1 MKQKSHFSKK
11 HFYFAISL
19 ALAWSLLVWKII
31 DYKAMLAVMVTIGL
45 IALIGF
51 VAVYM
56 RKDHNREHDNHD
68 NDEVKKLQD
77 QIQLLNQELRA
88 SQINR
93 TSLESKISNLEH
105 ECTLDKKY
113 NKALVFIQRI
123 DDAFRNL
130 DANIVSPKEF
140 EKNIRIC
147 IDEVFL
153 AYGYRFTDYSEQT
166 QDMYECE
173 YHKDQQIEAP
183 QVTFRAVT
191 RTDGSVAVKGKVF
204 LPIK

>member
-1 MKQKSHFSKK
+1 MKDNV
-11 HFYFAISL
+11 L
-19 ALAWSLLVWKII
+19 ANI
-31 DYKAMLAVMVTIGL
+31 DK
-45 IALIGF
+45 
-51 VAVYM
+51 
-56 RKDHNREHDNHD
+56 
-68 NDEVKKLQD
+68 
-77 QIQLLNQELRA
+77 
-88 SQINR
+88 
-93 TSLESKISNLEH
+93 SLELLDLQAEYLREFRKTIIAKNSEIGKLNERICELNE
-105 ECTLDKKY
+105 TIDNAKLDKKY
-113 NKALVFIQRI
+113 NKTLVFIQRI

-204 LPIK
+204 LSKK